1 MEEQEQQTRVAVETP
16 NEVVAEAKI
25 ASMPHRDI
33 KVGMVVRVHE
43 IIKDVNAKGEERE
56 RTQVFEGTVLG
67 FSGAGISRTM
77 TVRKISEG
85 IGVEKIYPL
94 SSPHISKIEIVKT
107 MRVRRAKLYFLRDKA
122 NKRNIKEVTA

>member
-25 ASMPHRDI
+25 ALMPHRDI